1 MTHAFG
7 DHTLGQADAVHIETD
22 SHLALPVP
30 SGALPDTLLERTS
43 SAQKISALAQHIQ
56 QIDEVIEM
64 IRNIADQTNRLTLN
78 AAIEAAR
85 ARSVCRPSLDAAI
98 VA

>member
-43 SAQKISALAQHIQ
+43 SAQKNFGACPAHP
-56 QIDEVIEM
+56 
-64 IRNIADQTNRLTLN
+64 ANR
-78 AAIEAAR
+78 
-85 ARSVCRPSLDAAI
+85 RSY
-98 VA
+98 